1 MSHSKIR
8 VSKLQDLESIK
19 AVIDATE
26 LFPSEYLDDM
36 FSGDSDLEVEQEF
49 WLTYD
54 DKGAQA
60 VAYCAPERMTN
71 GTWNLLL
78 IAVHPDHQNE
88 GIGRLLMA
96 RVETILKNLGIRIL
110 LVETSGSDDFFRT
123 RSFYEQIGYD
133 NEACI
138 RDYYDAGDDKIVF
151 RKAL

>member
-1 MSHSKIR
+1 MCIR
-8 VSKLQDLESIK
+8 DRDLEGIK

-36 FSGDSDLEVEQEF
+36 FSGDSNPEAEQEF

-54 DKGAQA
+54 DNGVQA

-78 IAVHPDHQNE
+78 IAVHPDRQRE
-88 GIGRLLMA
+88 GIGRLLMS
-96 RVETILKNLGIRIL
+96 RVESILKKLGIRVL
-110 LVETSGSDDFFRT
+110 LVETSGTDKFVRT
-123 RSFYEQIGYD
+123 RSFYEQIGYET
-133 NEACI
+133 EACI

>member
-1 MSHSKIR
+1 MSNSNIR
-8 VSKLQDLESIK
+8 SSEQQDLKAIK

-36 FSGDSDLEVEQEF
+36 FSGDSNPESGQEF

-54 DKGAQA
+54 DNGVQA
-60 VAYCAPERMTN
+60 VAYCAPERMTD

-78 IAVHPDHQNE
+78 IAVNPDRQSE
-88 GIGRLLMA
+88 GIGRLLMSH
-96 RVETILKNLGIRIL
+96 VESLLKNLGVRVL
-110 LVETSGSDDFFRT
+110 LVETSGTADFVRT
-123 RSFYEQIGYD
+123 RSFYERIGYN

>member
-1 MSHSKIR
+1 MSNSNIR
-8 VSKLQDLESIK
+8 SSEPQDLRAIK
-19 AVIDATE
+19 VIIDANE
-26 LFPSEYLDDM
+26 LFPSAYLDDM
-36 FSGDSDLEVEQEF
+36 FSGHTDPAMEQEF

-54 DKGAQA
+54 DNGAKA

-78 IAVHPDHQNE
+78 IAVHPDLQGQ
-88 GIGRLLMA
+88 GIGRLLISHI
-96 RVETILKNLGIRIL
+96 ETLLKKLGIRVL
-110 LVETSGSDDFFRT
+110 LVETSSTDTFIRT